1 MAAASQVQVSMDGVP
16 HRVIV
21 TVCVVGATLMQT
33 LDQTI
38 ANVALPYMQLK
49 TPLIYQTGPKTSAKS
64 G

>member
-1 MAAASQVQVSMDGVP
+1 MDGVP